1 MLRPEPCEW
10 HNTRPAWW
18 LLYAIAA
25 LFVAMVGLVERFV
38 DGGGLRQILEAV
50 TVVAGFGLI
59 RFWLRHNRIALEL
72 EQGRR
77 RT

>member
-1 MLRPEPCEW
+1 MLREESSGW
-10 HNTRPAWW
+10 RNVRPLWW

-25 LFVAMVGLVERFV
+25 LFVAVVWLVERFV
-38 DGGGLRQILEAV
+38 EGGGLREILETMA
-50 TVVAGFGLI
+50 VVAGFALI
-59 RFWLRHNRIALEL
+59 RVWLWRNRVALEM

>member
-1 MLRPEPCEW
+1 MFQQEPIGW
-10 HNTRPAWW
+10 HDTKPAWW

-25 LFVAMVGLVERFV
+25 LLVAMIGLVEDFV
-38 DGGGLRQILEAV
+38 PGGGLRQILEVV

-59 RFWLRHNRIALEL
+59 RFWLQRNRIALEL
-72 EQGRR
+72 EHGRR